1 MEGCTGPKRKEKMY
15 VLLIAQKAWTTVMQT
30 LNVLFFLIRILFQG
44 GKMNSKH
51 FGKQHNGVINKYDSY
66 VQWNHD
72 LYPKAVVLVRLDRYR
87 LWAILRNI
95 LVIS

>member
-1 MEGCTGPKRKEKMY
+1 MKSVMQNGRLHWSKTKEKMY

-30 LNVLFFLIRILFQG
+30 LNVLFFLIRILFQV

-66 VQWNHD
+66 VQ
-72 LYPKAVVLVRLDRYR
+72 
-87 LWAILRNI
+87 
-95 LVIS
+95 